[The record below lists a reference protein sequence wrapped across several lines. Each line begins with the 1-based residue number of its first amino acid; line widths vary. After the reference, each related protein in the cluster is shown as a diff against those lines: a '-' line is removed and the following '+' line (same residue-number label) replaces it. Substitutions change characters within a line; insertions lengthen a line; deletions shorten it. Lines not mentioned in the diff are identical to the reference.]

1 MSGSIWGC
9 LYRGEA
15 GAQGLNEGPGC
26 GGRGAERRPHL
37 GWVRDSTKSQCVLQT
52 FFVAEMPTPVCVGA
66 QCLSGVEALDSLPH
80 TPVESPRGG
89 VFQVKSDRGMG
100 EGRAW
105 RITAI

>member
-1 MSGSIWGC
+1 M
-9 LYRGEA
+9 R
-15 GAQGLNEGPGC
+15 GPGC

-66 QCLSGVEALDSLPH
+66 QCLSGAEALDSLPH